1 MDLEESLEEK
11 NQKNLEEYKK
21 LAKENFETANKI
33 ASEIQTSMHLRG
45 EITTILFEKMMPS
58 FRYIKEE
65 K

>member
-33 ASEIQTSMHLRG
+33 ASEIQTSMYLRG
-45 EITTILFEKMMPS
+45 KITTILFEKMMPS